1 MNPDIEGL
9 DYLQWSLFDSPDQ
22 PGSGY
27 RFMERYPAKIL
38 DDIVK
43 QNRFVLDI
51 NLGYVSKAYGDKMS
65 LPTRDSHRIGRAI
78 RIRILNPKKRYK
90 LVSGLIMRGVKRI
103 AVSRDEVY
111 FDTDSLKPPMFALW

>member
-9 DYLQWSLFDSPDQ
+9 DYLQWSLFDSPDE

-27 RFMERYPAKIL
+27 RFMERYPVKIL

-43 QNRFVLDI
+43 QYRFVLDI
-51 NLGYVSKAYGDKMS
+51 NLGYVSKAYGDKIS

-90 LVSGLIMRGVKRI
+90 LVSGLIMRGVNRI